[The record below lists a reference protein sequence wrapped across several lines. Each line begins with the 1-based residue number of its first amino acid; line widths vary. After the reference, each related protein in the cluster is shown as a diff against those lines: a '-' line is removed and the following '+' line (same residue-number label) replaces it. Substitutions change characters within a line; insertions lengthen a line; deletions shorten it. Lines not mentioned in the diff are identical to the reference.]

1 MTDVNPI
8 RTSDITVMVEANPKH
23 EIRTSKIVIMVE
35 YVGQM
40 AGRVQGPAIQ
50 SN

>member
-8 RTSDITVMVEANPKH
+8 RTSDITIMVEELPER

-40 AGRVQGPAIQ
+40 AGRTQGPAIQ